1 MKRFALVLVGIISM
15 LGMSVPF
22 GARAFSIK
30 PVKYRVVVDPGL
42 EQIISVGITNTGTE
56 TRRYT
61 IRMTGVKQDSE
72 GRPIFKEGSSQAEN
86 WLYPETKEIIINA
99 QETRPLFITVRPDK
113 NAEPGTQYA
122 AVLIQEN
129 TAVRGNI
136 GILAETAL
144 LVQVDVAGEVREAV
158 SIEKWEAIKSIQ
170 ATPAWD
176 SQFSIKNNGTIS
188 VPVSGEVI
196 ITNWRGREIARVPL
210 QVGSDLLPATRRE
223 KLVSTALLKAWPG
236 PYRLDAVVR
245 FGASQA
251 IARASSTVW
260 YIPTWSISVV
270 ISLVLVVLIYRGL
283 RRRTYR
289 G

>member
-1 MKRFALVLVGIISM
+1 M
-15 LGMSVPF
+15 LAMSVPF
-22 GARAFSIK
+22 GAQAFSIK
-30 PVKYRVVVDPGL
+30 PIKYRVVVDPGL
-42 EQIISVGITNTGTE
+42 EQIISVDISNTGAD

-61 IRMTGVKQDSE
+61 IRMTGVTQDTE
-72 GRPIFKEGSSQAEN
+72 GRPIFKEGSSRAEN
-86 WLYPETKEIIINA
+86 WLYPEKKEITIA
-99 QETRPLFITVRPDK
+99 ARETQSLFITVRPDK

-122 AVLIQEN
+122 AVLVQEN

-136 GILAETAL
+136 GVLAETAL

-158 SIEKWEAIKSIQ
+158 SIEKWEAIKNIQ

-188 VPVSGEVI
+188 VPVSGEVVV
-196 ITNWRGREIARVPL
+196 TNWRGREIARVPI

-251 IARASSTVW
+251 VAKASSTVW

-270 ISLVLVVLIYRGL
+270 LTLVLVALIYRGL
-283 RRRTYR
+283 RRRKYR

>member
-1 MKRFALVLVGIISM
+1 MSM
-15 LGMSVPF
+15 PF
-22 GARAFSIK
+22 GAQAFSIK
-30 PVKYRVVVDPGL
+30 PVKYRVVVDPGR
-42 EQIISVGITNTGTE
+42 EQIISVSITNTNADS
-56 TRRYT
+56 RRYT
-61 IRMTGVKQDSE
+61 IRVTGVTQDAE
-72 GRPIFKEGSSQAEN
+72 GRPIFKEGSSKAEN
-86 WLYPETKEIIINA
+86 WLYPEIKETTIAA
-99 QETRPLFITVRPDK
+99 QEVKTLFITVRPDK

-136 GILAETAL
+136 GVLAETAL

-158 SIEKWEAIKSIQ
+158 SIEKWEALKSIQ
-170 ATPAWD
+170 AIPAWE
-176 SQFSIKNNGTIS
+176 SHFSIKNNGTIS
-188 VPVSGEVI
+188 VPVSGEVVV
-196 ITNWRGREIARVPL
+196 TNWRGREIARVPL

-251 IARASSTVW
+251 ITRASSTVW
-260 YIPTWSISVV
+260 YVPTWSISVALT
-270 ISLVLVVLIYRGL
+270 LVLVALIHRGL